1 MNKFSVVLGYELK
14 QYFKDKGYLAITF
27 IIAIVGAVALFL
39 PRFIDL
45 SGFTGV
51 DKEGKVIEAEEG
63 SNVTDPM
70 NFAIYDKNGII
81 VKDILDAY
89 YPDSTITKANSEEEV
104 KELVENEEVEA
115 GFVIESYNKYDYYV
129 YNKGVFD
136 ANKELFNSALRAM
149 SRYSYAATQ
158 GIDYAELEMVV
169 NLPVEANDIVLG
181 KDNEDNYW
189 YSYMLVIFVFML
201 IIMYGQ
207 MIAVSVTNEKSNRSI
222 EVLVTSTSPNSLLFG
237 KVIAGAIAGLFQ
249 AGFILGAILISYGAN
264 RAVWGNV
271 LDMILNIPANVLV
284 AFAAFGLG
292 GFLFYAFL
300 YGAMGALVSKTED
313 VSKSSG
319 GLMMIIMIVYFISLA
334 QLTNVDGPIMKVLSF
349 LPVSSYSA
357 MFVRIAM
364 GTVSMAEIIISF
376 VILVISIFVAGIIGA
391 KIYRMGTLR
400 YGNPIKLTT
409 ALKDIRKKWNE
420 NKTLKN

>member
-81 VKDILDAY
+81 VKDILDAC

-104 KELVENEEVEA
+104 KELVESEEVEA
-115 GFVIESYNKYDYYV
+115 GFVIDSYNKYDYYV

-149 SRYSYAATQ
+149 NRYSYAATK

-271 LDMILNIPANVLV
+271 LDMILNIPVNVLV

-409 ALKDIRKKWNE
+409 ALKDIRKK
-420 NKTLKN
+420 

>member
-81 VKDILDAY
+81 VKDILDTC

-104 KELVENEEVEA
+104 KELVESEEVEA
-115 GFVIESYNKYDYYV
+115 GFVIYSYNKYDYYV

-409 ALKDIRKKWNE
+409 ALKDIRKK
-420 NKTLKN
+420 

>member
-81 VKDILDAY
+81 VKDILDAC

-104 KELVENEEVEA
+104 KELVESEEVEA
-115 GFVIESYNKYDYYV
+115 GFVIYSYNKYDYYV

-319 GLMMIIMIVYFISLA
+319 GLMMIIMIVYFISLV

-409 ALKDIRKKWNE
+409 ALKDIRKK
-420 NKTLKN
+420 

>member
-81 VKDILDAY
+81 VKDILDAC

-104 KELVENEEVEA
+104 KELVESEEVEA
-115 GFVIESYNKYDYYV
+115 GFVIYSYNKYDYYV

-400 YGNPIKLTT
+400 YVNPIKLTT
-409 ALKDIRKKWNE
+409 ALKDIRKK
-420 NKTLKN
+420 

>member
-81 VKDILDAY
+81 VKDILDAC

-104 KELVENEEVEA
+104 KELVESEEVEA
-115 GFVIESYNKYDYYV
+115 GFVIYSYNKYDYYV

-376 VILVISIFVAGIIGA
+376 VILVISIFVAVIIGA

-409 ALKDIRKKWNE
+409 ALKDIRKK
-420 NKTLKN
+420 

>member
-1 MNKFSVVLGYELK
+1 MPKINVLDKHIAELIAAGEVVDRPCSV
-14 QYFKDKGYLAITF
+14 
-27 IIAIVGAVALFL
+27 
-39 PRFIDL
+39 
-45 SGFTGV
+45 
-51 DKEGKVIEAEEG
+51 
-63 SNVTDPM
+63 
-70 NFAIYDKNGII
+70 
-81 VKDILDAY
+81 
-89 YPDSTITKANSEEEV
+89 V

-300 YGAMGALVSKTED
+300 YGAMGALV
-313 VSKSSG
+313 
-319 GLMMIIMIVYFISLA
+319 
-334 QLTNVDGPIMKVLSF
+334 
-349 LPVSSYSA
+349 
-357 MFVRIAM
+357 
-364 GTVSMAEIIISF
+364 
-376 VILVISIFVAGIIGA
+376 
-391 KIYRMGTLR
+391 
-400 YGNPIKLTT
+400 
-409 ALKDIRKKWNE
+409 
-420 NKTLKN
+420 

>member
-27 IIAIVGAVALFL
+27 IIAIVGAVSLFL

-81 VKDILDAY
+81 VKDILDAC

-104 KELVENEEVEA
+104 KELVESEEVEA
-115 GFVIESYNKYDYYV
+115 GFVIYSYNKYDYYV

-409 ALKDIRKKWNE
+409 ALKDIRKK
-420 NKTLKN
+420 

>member
-81 VKDILDAY
+81 VKDILDAC

-104 KELVENEEVEA
+104 KELVESEEVEA
-115 GFVIESYNKYDYYV
+115 GFVIYSYNKYDYYV

-313 VSKSSG
+313 ISKSSG

-409 ALKDIRKKWNE
+409 ALKDIRKK
-420 NKTLKN
+420 

>member
-81 VKDILDAY
+81 VKDILDAC

-409 ALKDIRKKWNE
+409 ALKDIRKK
-420 NKTLKN
+420 

>member
-81 VKDILDAY
+81 VKDILDAC

-104 KELVENEEVEA
+104 KELVESEEVEA
-115 GFVIESYNKYDYYV
+115 GFVIYSYNKYDYYV

-409 ALKDIRKKWNE
+409 ALKDIRKK
-420 NKTLKN
+420 

>member
-14 QYFKDKGYLAITF
+14 KYFKDKGYLAITF

-81 VKDILDAY
+81 VKDILDAC

-104 KELVENEEVEA
+104 KELVESEEVEA
-115 GFVIESYNKYDYYV
+115 GFVIYSYNKYDYYV

-409 ALKDIRKKWNE
+409 ALKDIRKK
-420 NKTLKN
+420 

>member
-81 VKDILDAY
+81 VKDILDAC

-104 KELVENEEVEA
+104 KELVESEEVEA
-115 GFVIESYNKYDYYV
+115 GFVIYSYNKYDYYV

>member
-319 GLMMIIMIVYFISLA
+319 GLMMIIMIVYFISLV

-409 ALKDIRKKWNE
+409 ALKDIRKK
-420 NKTLKN
+420 